1 MKLFF
6 FVLLANLIML
16 KNINAAEAGMPQLNP
31 EYWFSQIFW
40 LIIFFII
47 LYLAVSKI
55 YLPKIKN
62 NLDNREKK
70 IRDDLG
76 QAKDLKELSE
86 KKNVEYLQLIEKAKK
101 KIEKNIADS
110 KIEIADKIEKK
121 RENIENEIEVEI
133 TKAQKEI
140 AKLKID
146 SVSDIKK
153 ISEDLT
159 SEILEK
165 IIGDKLN
172 NSSVK
177 ATVDQIT
184 KKELNKLL

>member
-1 MKLFF
+1 
-6 FVLLANLIML
+6 ML

-70 IRDDLG
+70 IRDDLS

-121 RENIENEIEVEI
+121 RENI
-133 TKAQKEI
+133 
-140 AKLKID
+140 
-146 SVSDIKK
+146 
-153 ISEDLT
+153 
-159 SEILEK
+159 
-165 IIGDKLN
+165 
-172 NSSVK
+172 
-177 ATVDQIT
+177 
-184 KKELNKLL
+184 

>member
-1 MKLFF
+1 
-6 FVLLANLIML
+6 ML

-70 IRDDLG
+70 IRDDLS

>member
-70 IRDDLG
+70 IRDDLS

-133 TKAQKEI
+133 TKAKKEI

>member
-70 IRDDLG
+70 IRDDLS

>member
-70 IRDDLG
+70 IRDDLS

-101 KIEKNIADS
+101 KLK
-110 KIEIADKIEKK
+110 KILQ
-121 RENIENEIEVEI
+121 
-133 TKAQKEI
+133 TQ
-140 AKLKID
+140 KLK
-146 SVSDIKK
+146 SLIKLKKKGK
-153 ISEDLT
+153 ILKMKS
-159 SEILEK
+159 
-165 IIGDKLN
+165 KLK
-172 NSSVK
+172 SLK
-177 ATVDQIT
+177 L
-184 KKELNKLL
+184 KKKSQNLK

>member
-1 MKLFF
+1 
-6 FVLLANLIML
+6 ML